1 MKAIR
6 YDHFGSPEVLT
17 CVELPVP
24 ELQAGEV
31 LVRVHAVGV
40 NFFEVLMRAD
50 RCAVTPLLPM
60 LPGVEVAGV
69 VEKVGEGIDGTRLGT
84 RVAVPLFALG
94 GGGGYAEYVAVDAG
108 YAVPI
113 PDRLPFS
120 GATALVVQGLTAL
133 HMVQQSSLM
142 GKTVLVHAA
151 AGGVGSLLTQLAR
164 RRRAR
169 RVIATAVSTA
179 KRSLALEM
187 GANLAIDFSAPGWE
201 TSLAGLRPDV
211 VYDTI
216 GGDMTRASL
225 AVLAD
230 GGELVF
236 AALGRFAATAE
247 DITRMLDK
255 NQSLRGLALLPLLG
269 ASLVPDLQSLFELA
283 ASGELRLLP
292 GRQFPL
298 HGAAE
303 AYRAIESRMATGK
316 VVLVS

>member
-1 MKAIR
+1 M
-6 YDHFGSPEVLT
+6 FLT
-17 CVELPVP
+17 PFAERQQNRFQLQTHLSCRIFDACRDLCEDLPGHQTM
-24 ELQAGEV
+24 LLHLAQLLYQHLLGD
-31 LVRVHAVGV
+31 LWQ
-40 NFFEVLMRAD
+40 RAD

-60 LPGVEVAGV
+60 LLGVEVAGV
-69 VEKVGEGIDGTRLGT
+69 VEKVGEGVDGTRLGT

-113 PDRLPFS
+113 PERLPFS
-120 GATALVVQGLTAL
+120 GVTALVVQGLTAL

-164 RRRAR
+164 RRGTR
-169 RVIATAVSTA
+169 RVIATAVSAA

-187 GANLAIDFSAPGWE
+187 GANLAIDYSAPGWE
-201 TSLAGLRPDV
+201 MSLAGLRPDV

-236 AALGRFAATAE
+236 AAGLQPQPRTLPVRS
-247 DITRMLDK
+247 TRT
-255 NQSLRGLALLPLLG
+255 
-269 ASLVPDLQSLFELA
+269 
-283 ASGELRLLP
+283 
-292 GRQFPL
+292 
-298 HGAAE
+298 
-303 AYRAIESRMATGK
+303 SR
-316 VVLVS
+316 

>member
-1 MKAIR
+1 MLLHLAQLL
-6 YDHFGSPEVLT
+6 YQHLLGDLW
-17 CVELPVP
+17 
-24 ELQAGEV
+24 Q
-31 LVRVHAVGV
+31 
-40 NFFEVLMRAD
+40 RAD

-60 LPGVEVAGV
+60 LLGVEVAGV
-69 VEKVGEGIDGTRLGT
+69 VEKVGEGVDGTRLGT

-113 PDRLPFS
+113 PERLPFS
-120 GATALVVQGLTAL
+120 GVTALVVQGLTAL

-164 RRRAR
+164 RRGTR
-169 RVIATAVSTA
+169 RVIATAVSAA

-187 GANLAIDFSAPGWE
+187 GANLAIDYSAPGWE
-201 TSLAGLRPDV
+201 MSLAGLRPDV

-236 AALGRFAATAE
+236 AAGSQPQPRTLPVRS
-247 DITRMLDK
+247 TRT
-255 NQSLRGLALLPLLG
+255 
-269 ASLVPDLQSLFELA
+269 
-283 ASGELRLLP
+283 
-292 GRQFPL
+292 
-298 HGAAE
+298 
-303 AYRAIESRMATGK
+303 SR
-316 VVLVS
+316 